1 MNKNIFIGIFGII
14 ILIIVGYFLISPNKD
29 NNDLVDSKGNITIYK
44 SPTCGCCVKY
54 AAYLKDQ
61 GYRVETI
68 MVKDMDRI
76 KKEHQ
81 IPSNLES
88 CHTAIIDEYF
98 VEGHVPVEAIEKL
111 LQEKP
116 DIDGISLPEMPAGT
130 PGMPGIKSEE
140 WQVYDLKDGQINTY
154 MSI

>member
-130 PGMPGIKSEE
+130 PGMPGIKNGE
-140 WQVYDLKDGQINTY
+140 WQVYDLKDGQVSEYI
-154 MSI
+154 SI

>member
-130 PGMPGIKSEE
+130 PGMPG
-140 WQVYDLKDGQINTY
+140 
-154 MSI
+154 